1 MSAAGTP
8 QGTDRPT
15 GSSDRATGP
24 GAGAGISRYAVAGNP
39 VEHSQSPFIHAEF
52 ARQTGEPVVYGR
64 VLCPLDAFAVTV
76 RAFASG
82 GASGCNVTMPFKFAA
97 FDMVAEPTARARL
110 AGACNTLRFDAEGW
124 HGDNTDGAGLV
135 RDIEHNAGVRIRG
148 ARVLLIGAGG
158 GAAGA
163 LGSMIAAGAREI
175 VVANRTVSHA
185 EALVARHATNPTA
198 GPEVGLRASALD
210 DCGVGFDIVVNA
222 SSSSVAG
229 AAVPVSAAVLRPGAL
244 AIDMMYGRQ
253 ARPFVA
259 WAEANGAVGRDGL
272 GMLVEQAAE
281 AFFFWRGVRPQ
292 TGAVLALLRRRVDAP

>member
-1 MSAAGTP
+1 VSAAP
-8 QGTDRPT
+8 ASTD
-15 GSSDRATGP
+15 
-24 GAGAGISRYAVAGNP
+24 RYAVAGNP

-52 ARQTGEPVVYGR
+52 ARQTGEAIVYER
-64 VLCPLDAFAVTV
+64 VLCPLDGFAATVT
-76 RAFASG
+76 AFASG

-97 FDMVAEPTARARL
+97 FELARTTTARARG
-110 AGACNTLRFDAEGW
+110 AGACNTLRFDADGW
-124 HGDNTDGAGLV
+124 CGDNTDGAGLV
-135 RDIEHNAGVRIRG
+135 RDIEGNAGLKLHG

-163 LGSMIAAGAREI
+163 LGPLVDAGAREV
-175 VVANRTVSHA
+175 VVANRTLGRA
-185 EALVARHATNPTA
+185 EALVARHVA
-198 GPEVGLRASALD
+198 GASPRPEAMVRASGLAG
-210 DCGVGFDIVVNA
+210 CGTAFDVVVNA

-229 AAVPVSAAVLRPGAL
+229 AAVPVPVAVLKPGTL
-244 AIDMMYGRQ
+244 AIDMMYGKP

-292 TGAVLALLRRRVDAP
+292 TGPVLALLRQRVDAA